1 VIACVFRP
9 QTRKNAGNKGATV
22 ATYLRRRDF
31 LKGLAGLAG
40 AAAAPVP
47 ALAQSAGAVGYD
59 NTASHRALAGRAKI
73 KEVVNIPLRVEK
85 DLGSYPDWVGN
96 PRQIQIGGGTYVEVR
111 TDQGVT
117 GIGPGVDPA
126 MLAAV
131 SRILV
136 GQDPCDINV
145 LAERL
150 YGVSAGARGSAGA
163 EIAVWDLI
171 GKMANQPLY
180 KLWGGGRDRVMPYA
194 SMLRL
199 STPRERGQLALKLKG
214 DGWKA
219 IKLRSSFPT
228 MREDVQLVE
237 ELRKTCGEDFVI
249 MCDGNKATL
258 NLASTQGVAWDFQR
272 ALQTALEYQRLG
284 VYWLEEPLRR
294 FDYEGLARLKS
305 LISMHLAGGEGNRNI
320 NEFKDLLDRNC
331 FDVVQPE
338 IMSEG
343 PAHLRKIAVLAE
355 AQNKMCE
362 PHQGDGRLGT
372 ICDLHLIASWPNAP
386 YLEIF
391 NDQPIGDYI
400 NPFAMFENPI
410 LLDKDGYF
418 NLPQGPGLGMTIRK
432 DLIQKT

>member
-1 VIACVFRP
+1 MG
-9 QTRKNAGNKGATV
+9 TT
-22 ATYLRRRDF
+22 LRRRQF
-31 LKGLAGLAG
+31 LSSLPLLAG
-40 AAAAPVP
+40 AAAVSRRASG
-47 ALAQSAGAVGYD
+47 QSAGPIGYD

-73 KEVVNIPLRVEK
+73 KEVVNISLRVEK

-96 PRQIQIGGGTYVEVR
+96 PRTMQIGGGTYLEVR

-126 MLAAV
+126 LMASVNRVLAD
-131 SRILV
+131 
-136 GQDPCDINV
+136 QDPCDINL

-150 YGVSAGARGSAGA
+150 YGLNPTTGSRGTAGA

-171 GKMANQPLY
+171 AKMANQPLY

-199 STPRERGQLALKLKG
+199 STPQERGQLAAKLKG
-214 DGWKA
+214 EGWKA
-219 IKLRSSFPT
+219 IKLRTSFPT
-228 MREDVQLVE
+228 MKQDIQVVE
-237 ELRKTCGEDFVI
+237 EVRKTCGDDFVI

-258 NLASTQGVAWDFQR
+258 NPGSTQGVAWDFPR
-272 ALQTALEYQRLG
+272 ALETALEYQRLG
-284 VYWLEEPLRR
+284 VYWLEEPLPRY
-294 FDYEGLARLKS
+294 DYEGLAKLKS
-305 LISMHLAGGEGNRNI
+305 LISMHLAGGEGNRRI
-320 NEFKDLLDRNC
+320 SEFRDLLDRNC

-338 IMSEG
+338 VMAEG
-343 PAHLRKIAVLAE
+343 PTHLRKIALLAE
-355 AQNKMCE
+355 AQYKMCE
-362 PHQGDGRLGT
+362 PHEGDSRLGT
-372 ICDLHLIASWPNAP
+372 VCDLHLIASWSNAP

-391 NDQPIGDYI
+391 NDQPIGDYT

-432 DLIQKT
+432 DLIQKAS

>member
-1 VIACVFRP
+1 MSGSSLPGFGGKMR
-9 QTRKNAGNKGATV
+9 QGATMG
-22 ATYLRRRDF
+22 TKLRRRHF
-31 LKGLAGLAG
+31 LKSLPFLAGSAALA
-40 AAAAPVP
+40 P
-47 ALAQSAGAVGYD
+47 ALAFGQSAGQTGYD
-59 NTASHRALAGRAKI
+59 NTASHRELAGRSKI
-73 KEVVNIPLRVEK
+73 KEVVNVSLRVEK

-96 PRQIQIGGGTYVEVR
+96 PRAMQIGGGTYVEVR

-126 MLAAV
+126 FLAGV
-131 SRILV
+131 RRVLV
-136 GQDPCDINV
+136 GQDPCDINL

-150 YGVSAGARGSAGA
+150 YGLTTGNRGGAGA

-180 KLWGGGRDRVMPYA
+180 KLWGGGRDRVIPYA

-199 STPRERGQLALKLKG
+199 STPQERGQLAAKLKG

-219 IKLRSSFPT
+219 IKLRNSFPT
-228 MREDVQLVE
+228 MKEDIQVVE
-237 ELRKTCGEDFVI
+237 EVRKTCGNDFVI

-258 NLASTQGVAWDFQR
+258 NLGSMQGVAWDFPR

-284 VYWLEEPLRR
+284 VYWLEEPLPRY
-294 FDYEGLARLKS
+294 DYEGLARLKS
-305 LISMHLAGGEGNRNI
+305 LISMHLAGGEGNRGI

-331 FDVVQPE
+331 FDIVQPE
-338 IMSEG
+338 VMSQG
-343 PAHLRKIAVLAE
+343 PTHLRKIAVLAE
-355 AQNKMCE
+355 AQGKMCE
-362 PHQGDGRLGT
+362 PHEGDSRLGT
-372 ICDLHLIASWPNAP
+372 VCDLHLIASWSNAP

-391 NDQPIGDYI
+391 NDQPIGDYT

-418 NLPQGPGLGMTIRK
+418 NLPQGPGLGMKIRQ